1 MHAYIYLCTY
11 KMPLSIKFTIVP
23 LFYTLFNALYHAF
36 YIYNPMYF
44 ILSII
49 FYQKKNK
56 KNSLKKIFLDLQKME
71 YFKRIIEFFYN
82 RIILAKVEIK
92 F

>member
-1 MHAYIYLCTY
+1 
-11 KMPLSIKFTIVP
+11 
-23 LFYTLFNALYHAF
+23 
-36 YIYNPMYF
+36 MYF

-56 KNSLKKIFLDLQKME
+56 KNSFNKIFLDLQKME

-82 RIILAKVEIK
+82 RIILAKVETK

>member
-1 MHAYIYLCTY
+1 MHFIFIILCILSY
-11 KMPLSIKFTIVP
+11 GLYSIKRKI
-23 LFYTLFNALYHAF
+23 
-36 YIYNPMYF
+36 
-44 ILSII
+44 
-49 FYQKKNK
+49 K

-82 RIILAKVEIK
+82 RIILAKVETK

>member
-1 MHAYIYLCTY
+1 
-11 KMPLSIKFTIVP
+11 
-23 LFYTLFNALYHAF
+23 
-36 YIYNPMYF
+36 MYF

-49 FYQKKNK
+49 FYQKKNKK

>member
-1 MHAYIYLCTY
+1 MHSIFIILCILSY
-11 KMPLSIKFTIVP
+11 RLYSIKRKI
-23 LFYTLFNALYHAF
+23 
-36 YIYNPMYF
+36 
-44 ILSII
+44 
-49 FYQKKNK
+49 K

>member
-1 MHAYIYLCTY
+1 MHSIFIILCILSY
-11 KMPLSIKFTIVP
+11 RLYSIKRKI
-23 LFYTLFNALYHAF
+23 
-36 YIYNPMYF
+36 
-44 ILSII
+44 
-49 FYQKKNK
+49 K

-71 YFKRIIEFFYN
+71 YFQRIIEFFYN